1 MAFYDNI
8 TSWVGDHWVYL
19 LCGALAIYFIY
30 TFFFKDKKKF
40 KQINR
45 AEIERKNFIKRMEIN
60 YSDYKWLWRGAVLIG
75 KINKFKMT
83 ILDLTKKESILE
95 MVVTPM
101 FLNLWFIRIPNPFAK
116 KMCIMSG
123 YHSAR
128 IDSILKE
135 IVVLETISYDYYM
148 GIYYDRDYKEK
159 IVPYIVV
166 DTQFRTDWDSF
177 ASIYYGKSQEQATFA
192 PEHAI
197 EIQKKQIELE
207 MEKERRAK
215 AVTGN

>member
-1 MAFYDNI
+1 MAFFDNI
-8 TSWVGDHWVYL
+8 TQWVVEHWVYI

-30 TFFFKDKKKF
+30 NFFFKDKKKF

-60 YSDYKWLWRGAVLIG
+60 YSSYKWLYRGSNLIG
-75 KINKFKMT
+75 KINKFRMT
-83 ILDLTKKESILE
+83 ILNPKERESVLE

-101 FLNLWFIRIPNPFAK
+101 LFWKIPNPFVH

-123 YHSAR
+123 YNSAR
-128 IDSILKE
+128 IDSIAKE
-135 IVVLETISYDYYM
+135 IVILETITYDYYL
-148 GIYYDRDYKEK
+148 GIYYDRDYSQK
-159 IVPYIVV
+159 IIPYIVA
-166 DTQFRTDWDSF
+166 DSQFRTDWDSF
-177 ASIYYGKSQEQATFA
+177 ASIYYGKSQEQATFS

-207 MEKERRAK
+207 IEKEKRAK
-215 AVTGN
+215 AITGA